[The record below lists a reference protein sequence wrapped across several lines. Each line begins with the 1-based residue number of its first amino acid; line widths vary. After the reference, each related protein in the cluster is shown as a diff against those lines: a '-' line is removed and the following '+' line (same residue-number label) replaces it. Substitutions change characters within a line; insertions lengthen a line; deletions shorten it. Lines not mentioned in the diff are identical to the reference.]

1 MAVLRS
7 SVVARHA
14 GFHLREVPVVVVA
27 WKAPLPRTL
36 TEALVPISIRRGLI
50 AGTPMHSLINWLVLG
65 GFIIG
70 SLGMLA
76 GSSALLV
83 LTFCRRTASK
93 FHAPTDGAESRKPL
107 APHQHPCPRSL
118 PSQFLGGTLLGA
130 GLAVASTGSGMFQSR
145 YSLPGGTE
153 AMNAIAAAMITSGG
167 LMILTAL
174 RLFALKRRSIRISP
188 SDVG

>member
-1 MAVLRS
+1 MTKGVGTDRHRRRYGYRAAGGGVRYYHPRAVLRS

-14 GFHLREVPVVVVA
+14 GLHLREVPVVVVA

-36 TEALVPISIRRGLI
+36 TEALVPISIRRELI

-83 LTFCRRTASK
+83 LTFCRRNVDAT
-93 FHAPTDGAESRKPL
+93 
-107 APHQHPCPRSL
+107 
-118 PSQFLGGTLLGA
+118 
-130 GLAVASTGSGMFQSR
+130 
-145 YSLPGGTE
+145 
-153 AMNAIAAAMITSGG
+153 AAMTHMPVHG
-167 LMILTAL
+167 
-174 RLFALKRRSIRISP
+174 
-188 SDVG
+188 